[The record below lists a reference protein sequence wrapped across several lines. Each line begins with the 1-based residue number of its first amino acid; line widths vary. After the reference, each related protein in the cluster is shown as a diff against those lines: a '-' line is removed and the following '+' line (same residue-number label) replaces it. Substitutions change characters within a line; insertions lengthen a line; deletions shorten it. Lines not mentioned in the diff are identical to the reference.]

1 MKSTTIIGIVI
12 ALILGGVGGYVF
24 GKGSGNPGEPDKKL
38 QDSIAMMKEQSSNI
52 RKMGEIMKSGGA
64 AMQEMGMKYKDD
76 AAVNLGKDLE
86 VFGDKYLQA
95 DAKAT
100 KSDDSMKKV
109 ME

>member
-1 MKSTTIIGIVI
+1 MKATTIIGIVI

-24 GKGSGNPGEPDKKL
+24 SKGSSNPGEPDKKL

-52 RKMGEIMKSGGA
+52 RKMGEMMKSSGVA
-64 AMQEMGMKYKDD
+64 VQEMGMKYKDD

-86 VFGDKYLQA
+86 VFGNKYLQA
-95 DAKAT
+95 DAKASG
-100 KSDDSMKKV
+100 SDTTMKKV